1 MRITT
6 LLLTFLALMAT
17 GVSANDLPDR
27 IFDDNLEGE
36 EACAFR
42 TTYDYRRFPS
52 LARNLDV
59 DLGQPDLLKEYL
71 PVETVTPGAT
81 DWLYEHIVGLDT
93 RVTPRGYLAV
103 YLMGAANRP
112 PDQSEE
118 SWLDVAAGF
127 GYHVLVMAYPQ
138 NFSVARDCVDS
149 NCRGLKRLESLEGLD
164 YSPLLE
170 ISRENSM
177 EGRLR
182 DLLHYLAA
190 NRPGQDWG
198 YFLTQNGEID
208 YQKVVL
214 AGHSHGGDNSALWG
228 SYRRVARVVS
238 TGSSG
243 DSFEQ
248 NPAGWTC
255 APPTTPRDRYFSFN
269 HVDDPAYDAFVRNA
283 IALGFEQL
291 GGNVI
296 VDDTVSPY
304 GNAHFLSATLAV
316 ARPHACTRI
325 GAGTDCE
332 AVYEDVF
339 RYILAADGPVNSG
352 D

>member
-1 MRITT
+1 MA
-6 LLLTFLALMAT
+6 LMKSLLTACAFAAACA
-17 GVSANDLPDR
+17 SANDLPDR
-27 IFDDNLEGE
+27 IFDDNLEGDA
-36 EACAFR
+36 ACAFR
-42 TTYDYRRFPS
+42 TTYDFERYPGLQRS
-52 LARNLDV
+52 LDV
-59 DLGQPDLLKEYL
+59 DQSQPALVKEYL
-71 PVETVTPGAT
+71 PVTTVTPGAT

-93 RVTPRGYLAV
+93 RVAPRGYLAV
-103 YLMGAANRP
+103 YLMGAADRP

-118 SWLDVAAGF
+118 SWLDVATGY

-138 NFSVARDCVDS
+138 NFSVARDCEDS
-149 NCRGLKRLESLEGLD
+149 DCRGLKRLESLEGLD
-164 YSPLLE
+164 YSPLLD

-177 EGRLR
+177 EGRLF

-198 YFLTQNGEID
+198 YFLTQSGAID
-208 YQKVVL
+208 YQKIML
-214 AGHSHGGDNSALWG
+214 AGHSHGGDNAALFG
-228 SYRRVARVVS
+228 GFRRVARVVS

-243 DSFEQ
+243 DSHNQ

-255 APPTTPRDRYFSFN
+255 ALPTTPRDRYFSFN
-269 HVDDPAYDAFVRNA
+269 HINDGGYDAFLRNA

-304 GNAHFLSATLAV
+304 GNAHFLTATLEV

-325 GAGTDCE
+325 GAGTNCE
-332 AVYEDVF
+332 AEYDDVF
-339 RYILAADGPVNSG
+339 RYILAADGPVNS
-352 D
+352 DD

>member
-1 MRITT
+1 MRITKSLLT
-6 LLLTFLALMAT
+6 LLALTAT
-17 GVSANDLPDR
+17 CVSANDLPDR
-27 IFDDNLEGE
+27 IFDDNLEGDP
-36 EACAFR
+36 ACLFR
-42 TTYDYRRFPS
+42 TTYDYQRFPG
-52 LARNLDV
+52 LERALDV
-59 DLGQPDLLKEYL
+59 DLDQPALMKEYL

-103 YLMGAANRP
+103 YLMGASNRP

-118 SWLDVAAGF
+118 AWLDVATSF

-138 NFSVARDCVDS
+138 NFSVARDCEDS

-177 EGRLR
+177 EGRLL
-182 DLLHYLAA
+182 DLLNYLAA

-198 YFLTQNGEID
+198 YYLTQSGDID
-208 YQKVVL
+208 YQKIVL
-214 AGHSHGGDNSALWG
+214 AGHSHGGDNVALFG
-228 SYRRVARVVS
+228 AYRRVARVVS
-238 TGSSG
+238 TGSPG
-243 DSFEQ
+243 DSHNQ

-255 APPTTPRDRYFSFN
+255 APQTTPRDRYYAFN
-269 HVDDPAYDAFVRNA
+269 HVEDGAYDAVLRNA
-283 IALGFEQL
+283 TALGVEQL

-304 GNAHFLSATLAV
+304 GNAHFLSATLKV

-325 GAGTDCE
+325 GAGTTCE
-332 AVYEDVF
+332 AEYEDVF
-339 RYILAADGPVNSG
+339 RYILAADGPVNS
-352 D
+352 DD